1 MKNITAVGYLTN
13 DCEVNKVGDKPTSVR
28 FSIAV
33 DDGYGENKST
43 IFFSVSYFRTGLAQ
57 YLNKGKLVAVSG
69 DLKRNDY
76 EGKTYLNI
84 WANEVTLL
92 GGKSQGS
99 MNVQDAANEVSNK
112 EKARYPE
119 GSSIEVDTSRD
130 APVDPDK
137 FDDEIPF

>member
-33 DDGYGENKST
+33 DDGYGDNKGT
-43 IFFSVSYFRTGLAQ
+43 IFFSCSYFRTGLAE
-57 YLNKGKLVAVSG
+57 YLVKGKLVVVSG

-92 GGKSQGS
+92 GGKSKGTSLPQK
-99 MNVQDAANEVSNK
+99 MDVEVEN
-112 EKARYPE
+112 
-119 GSSIEVDTSRD
+119 IEVDYSTDVD
-130 APVDPDK
+130 ADEDK
-137 FDDEIPF
+137 LGDGDKIPF